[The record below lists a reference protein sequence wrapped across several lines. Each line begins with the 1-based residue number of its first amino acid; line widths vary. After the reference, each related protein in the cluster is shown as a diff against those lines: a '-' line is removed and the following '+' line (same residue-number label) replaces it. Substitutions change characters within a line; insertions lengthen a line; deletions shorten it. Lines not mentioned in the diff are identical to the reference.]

1 MAGTIIRIFKE
12 DVMARKKT
20 EVKPLRA
27 DLPIYPIGV
36 AAKLLGVHPRT
47 LRIYEAEGL
56 VKPAQH
62 SGSRRLYSPNDIQ
75 WIECLRSIIHDQ
87 GISIPGL
94 KKLLTLV
101 PCWDIAECPNSVH
114 GCCKAKIDWAVP
126 RTLHRVGDE
135 EDRIRAKA
143 EDKQK
148 QKKVVP
154 GKKQVSPG

>member
-1 MAGTIIRIFKE
+1 
-12 DVMARKKT
+12 MARKKS

-62 SGSRRLYSPNDIQ
+62 SGTRRLYSPNDIK

-101 PCWDIAECPNSVH
+101 PCWDVAECPKEIH
-114 GCCKAKIDWAVP
+114 ECCEARIDWAVP

-135 EDRIRAKA
+135 EDRKRAKA
-143 EDKQK
+143 QDEKK
-148 QKKVVP
+148 KKKVAS

>member
-1 MAGTIIRIFKE
+1 
-12 DVMARKKT
+12 MARKKV
-20 EVKPLRA
+20 EVKPLRS

-56 VKPAQH
+56 VKPTQQ
-62 SGSRRLYSPNDIQ
+62 SGARRLYSPNDIQ
-75 WIECLRSIIHDQ
+75 WVECLRSIIHDQ

-101 PCWDIAECPNSVH
+101 PCWDVAECSKDVH
-114 GCCKAKIDWAVP
+114 ESCEAKVDWAVP

-135 EDRIRAKA
+135 EDRKRAKA
-143 EDKQK
+143 ADKQK
-148 QKKVVP
+148 GKKVVP

>member
-1 MAGTIIRIFKE
+1 
-12 DVMARKKT
+12 MARKKT
-20 EVKPLRA
+20 EVKPLRD

-62 SGSRRLYSPNDIQ
+62 SGTRRLYSPSDIK
-75 WIECLRSIIHDQ
+75 WIECLRSMIHDQ

-94 KKLLTLV
+94 KKLLKLV
-101 PCWDIAECPNSVH
+101 PCWEIAECPSGVNE
-114 GCCKAKIDWAVP
+114 CCQAKVDWAVP

-135 EDRIRAKA
+135 DDRKRAKA
-143 EDKQK
+143 ADQQK
-148 QKKVVP
+148 QKKGAT